1 MMWPNG
7 IHRPSTLLR
16 MVLSGQIG
24 MDDVDAGIQ
33 SWASLEIYKGAR
45 AIADMPSKEGRR
57 AALARIPEKIRP
69 YVEAEVRRIF

>member
-1 MMWPNG
+1 
-7 IHRPSTLLR
+7 
-16 MVLSGQIG
+16 

-57 AALARIPEKIRP
+57 AALARIPKKIRP

>member
-1 MMWPNG
+1 
-7 IHRPSTLLR
+7 

-24 MDDVDAGIQ
+24 MDEVDAGIQ

-45 AIADMPSKEGRR
+45 AIADMPSKESRR

-69 YVEAEVRRIF
+69 HVEAEVRRIF

>member
-1 MMWPNG
+1 MMWPDG
-7 IHRPSTLLR
+7 IQRPSALLR

-24 MDDVDAGIQ
+24 MDEVDAGIQ

-45 AIADMPSKEGRR
+45 AIADIPSKNGRR

-69 YVEAEVRRIF
+69 HVEAEVRRIF